1 MVAPNLHLNLLRD
14 TEMMS
19 SSPVRLRVM
28 LPILALLLC
37 VGCAIWWAILFMQL
51 MLLNGQL
58 ATVRADLD
66 GKKSAHSAILG
77 EMAKVRDLQAELDQL
92 VAYQHGRRVYGPLLA
107 QLAEAMPTNVQLT
120 AITIPEPPP
129 QMLSNPKNPR
139 QPPLLGPTNTTESVS
154 LRLTGR
160 TEKSAPVTVLMDTL
174 AGDTFK
180 DWLVIDKTEVAAMQ
194 SPRVHS
200 FRQEARVSEETGHRL
215 LAFDVEYRCQERR
228 FEK

>member
-14 TEMMS
+14 AEKMS

-28 LPILALLLC
+28 LPVLALLLC

-58 ATVRADLD
+58 ATIRTDLD

-92 VAYQHGRRVYGPLLA
+92 VAYQHGRHAYGPLLA

-129 QMLSNPKNPR
+129 QMLSNPKNPK

-174 AGDTFK
+174 AGDAFK
-180 DWLVIDKTEVAAMQ
+180 DWLVIDKTGAAAMQ

>member
-1 MVAPNLHLNLLRD
+1 MEAPNLHLNLLRD
-14 TEMMS
+14 AEKMS
-19 SSPVRLRVM
+19 SSPVRIRVM

-51 MLLNGQL
+51 ILLKGQL
-58 ATVRADLD
+58 ATIHTDLD
-66 GKKSAHSAILG
+66 GKKSAHAAILS

-92 VAYQHGRRVYGPLLA
+92 NAYRQGRHTYGPLLA

-129 QMLSNPKNPR
+129 QMLSNPKNPKM
-139 QPPLLGPTNTTESVS
+139 PPTNTTETISI
-154 LRLTGR
+154 RLTGR
-160 TEKSAPVTVLMDTL
+160 TEKAAPVTAFMDTL
-174 AGDTFK
+174 AGETFK
-180 DWLVIDKTEVAAMQ
+180 DWLVIDKTGAASKQ

-200 FRQEARVSEETGHRL
+200 FRQETRVSEETGHRL